1 MFFSGEIYQ
10 YVLNIYYV
18 TGLVLDAEDMQILA
32 RLRGRQSMRWLN
44 SITDSM
50 DNLSKTWETV
60 DRRAW
65 QAILHG
71 VSKSQTRLSN

>member
-44 SITDSM
+44 SITDSTDM
-50 DNLSKTWETV
+50 NEQNLGDSG
-60 DRRAW
+60 
-65 QAILHG
+65 Q
-71 VSKSQTRLSN
+71 KSLASYTPWGLKESDTT

>member
-44 SITDSM
+44 SMATQ
-50 DNLSKTWETV
+50 W
-60 DRRAW
+60 A
-65 QAILHG
+65 
-71 VSKSQTRLSN
+71 